1 MEMTPRRQRWTRSRG
16 PGTSEGIGWMAEG
29 AADRPV
35 QQHEEEVVETDLAKT
50 SLRGPSQQRHS
61 KRQIRWFNT

>member
-1 MEMTPRRQRWTRSRG
+1 
-16 PGTSEGIGWMAEG
+16 MAEG

-50 SLRGPSQQRHS
+50 SLRGPKRQRHGG
-61 KRQIRWFNT
+61 RQIRWLDT

>member
-1 MEMTPRRQRWTRSRG
+1 
-16 PGTSEGIGWMAEG
+16 MAEG

-50 SLRGPSQQRHS
+50 SLRGPAYQGHS
-61 KRQIRWFNT
+61 ER